1 MFSYKQIENILND
14 MFYAHTSDMCS
25 MYTEVIYVLCTQVI
39 FERCSE
45 KKEDKILLDKT
56 TTIKTIFASKDYK
69 FFLAF
74 CYSSL
79 PIKPKITSK
88 RFNEDLQSVI

>member
-25 MYTEVIYVLCTQVI
+25 MYTQVIYVLCTQVI

-45 KKEDKILLDKT
+45 KKEDKILLDIVLKGSRRT
-56 TTIKTIFASKDYK
+56 KAQ
-69 FFLAF
+69 
-74 CYSSL
+74 
-79 PIKPKITSK
+79 TSPGA
-88 RFNEDLQSVI
+88 